1 MFASCKSPTR
11 APQTWGKF
19 TRNPFEHAPGIWL
32 IEAEY
37 YCGMYLSTERHECVC
52 KQFPMLE
59 FTKHRFYTVEDF
71 CCYVVATF
79 PGLFPAK
86 ACYKALWQAMA
97 NAQWD
102 QQNGMSC
109 TAAAAIVMKSPI
121 SKVAEKYAADN
132 SLVYMVSG
140 QLPHLPMNSDTH
152 MVVRMVRKSD
162 GKAITVC
169 APRYE
174 IRDNKYF
181 NEAQVS
187 FWLVAPDV

>member
-11 APQTWGKF
+11 TPQTWGKF

-37 YCGMYLSTERHECVC
+37 YCGMYLSTQRHECVC
-52 KQFPMLE
+52 KAFPMLVLP
-59 FTKHRFYTVEDF
+59 KHRFYTVEDF

-86 ACYKALWQAMA
+86 ACYRAYWQSMA
-97 NAQWD
+97 NAQWG
-102 QQNGMSC
+102 N
-109 TAAAAIVMKSPI
+109 TANLAAATIVMESPI
-121 SKVAEKYAADN
+121 RKVAEKYAADN
-132 SLVYMVSG
+132 SLVYMVAG
-140 QLPHLPMNSDTH
+140 HLPHWPMNSETH
-152 MVVRMVRKSD
+152 IVVRMVRKSD

-169 APRYE
+169 APRNE
-174 IRDNKYF
+174 IRDSKYF
-181 NEAQVS
+181 TEAQVS